1 MNDSTG
7 QPLSL
12 FIGNIPIL
20 VSNKGD
26 KNGFNWMDVS
36 NEKIPTNTDG
46 PFLPSECKLLLYS
59 TINSTINQESK
70 TKNDLGWY
78 GLISGVRAF
87 PVKNDINNG
96 ERNEKNGKSNRLD
109 FSDDSEIST
118 SQKSLLKNNHSLY
131 FMPTVCLIR
140 YNPTTIVDN
149 GSDSLTFQ
157 TIFLDY
163 RDAVFWN
170 NSLPSMNG
178 SVTPQNPQS
187 SHPLFWG
194 VLTLNTVGR
203 TIKIKWINK
212 LDTQTDST
220 EFSFNLPLY
229 VSKIWSIL
237 SIHNSNYIL
246 YATANENQL
255 SNENYNN
262 EKNDT
267 QYLILS
273 LPGDPSLDFL
283 KNDYNMNI
291 KCYKRTLSLL
301 SGERVID
308 IQYQANLIPNNDG
321 DNNNDIHQPI
331 GVGILTTLRV
341 LILIIPPLSPLSTS
355 LFHSSNFSSTPPT
368 SFPTPYST
376 KPSSPTASNVSSAA
390 LDPLQIS
397 NSHVHSSITH
407 SSSKISPKISSN
419 KQGTYMYELAY
430 RYTFVLINM
439 CVYMYI

>member
-12 FIGNIPIL
+12 FIGNIPVL
-20 VSNKGD
+20 VSNKKD
-26 KNGFNWMDVS
+26 KSGFNWIDVS

-46 PFLPSECKLLLYS
+46 PFMPSECKLLLNS
-59 TINSTINQESK
+59 TINSTINQNSK
-70 TKNDLGWY
+70 TRNDLGWY

-87 PVKNDINNG
+87 PVKKDIDDG

-109 FSDDSEIST
+109 FSDESEISA
-118 SQKSLLKNNHSLY
+118 SQKSLLKNNPSLY
-131 FMPTVCLIR
+131 FMPTICLIR
-140 YNPTTIVDN
+140 YNPTVIVDD
-149 GSDSLTFQ
+149 GSNSHTFQ

-178 SVTPQNPQS
+178 SITLQNPQTS
-187 SHPLFWG
+187 PLLWG

-212 LDTQTDST
+212 SDTQIDST
-220 EFSFNLPLY
+220 ELSINLPLY
-229 VSKIWSIL
+229 ISQIWSIL

-255 SNENYNN
+255 SNENNNN

-291 KCYKRTLSLL
+291 KCDKRTLSLL
-301 SGERVID
+301 PGERVID

-321 DNNNDIHQPI
+321 DSNYDDQPI
-331 GVGILTTLRV
+331 GIGILTTLRV
-341 LILIIPPLSPLSTS
+341 LILIIPPLSPPSS
-355 LFHSSNFSSTPPT
+355 SFHSSNLSATPTT

-376 KPSSPTASNVSSAA
+376 KPSSSTPSNVSSAA
-390 LDPLQIS
+390 LDPLHIS

-407 SSSKISPKISSN
+407 SSSKISPKLSLN
-419 KQGTYMYELAY
+419 KKGTYMY
-430 RYTFVLINM
+430 
-439 CVYMYI
+439 